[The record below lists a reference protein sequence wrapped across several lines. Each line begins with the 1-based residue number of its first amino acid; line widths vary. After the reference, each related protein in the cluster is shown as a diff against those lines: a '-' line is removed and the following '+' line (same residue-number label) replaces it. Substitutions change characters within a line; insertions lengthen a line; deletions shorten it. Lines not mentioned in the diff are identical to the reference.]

1 MVHML
6 LTSLL
11 NLTTV
16 PTSLLTSLNQN
27 KPHYMHIY
35 IYVYIYIYINIILI
49 CKIQKHQ
56 IYMYIYL
63 IHITLSFYIHEPHIP
78 KKTFKKTSHFT
89 RLPLY
94 PMMTLSVTV
103 QRPEPWSLMSIN
115 RTICSA
121 EGKAGV
127 VKEDVFF
134 SFLVKNMEE
143 DTGMSMPPCCLVNRL

>member
-1 MVHML
+1 MVQML

-16 PTSLLTSLNQN
+16 PTSLLTSLLTSLNQN

-35 IYVYIYIYINIILI
+35 IYTYTYIYIYIILI
-49 CKIQKHQ
+49 CKIQNHHQ
-56 IYMYIYL
+56 IYVYIYIL

-78 KKTFKKTSHFT
+78 KKKTFNKKTSHFT

-121 EGKAGV
+121 EGNAGV
-127 VKEDVFF
+127 VKEDVVFP
-134 SFLVKNMEE
+134 S
-143 DTGMSMPPCCLVNRL
+143 